1 MLGVMVVPLATATT
15 RGARKPV
22 EVPVP
27 PDVVGNGVVNDAA
40 LAVKVPVIARAP
52 VDGLKV

>member
-1 MLGVMVVPLATATT
+1 MLGVIVVPLATATT

-40 LAVKVPVIARAP
+40 LAVKVPVIDNAP
-52 VDGLKV
+52 VDGLNV

>member
-40 LAVKVPVIARAP
+40 FAVKVPVIDNAP
-52 VDGLKV
+52 VDGLNV

>member
-1 MLGVMVVPLATATT
+1 MSGVIVVPLATATT

-27 PDVVGNGVVNDAA
+27 PDVVGSGVVNDAA

-52 VDGLKV
+52 VDGLNV